1 VPKARKVPSPVPP
14 FRFFGYRTSQGEK
27 RRTPEAHL
35 VIGHFERGH
44 PNTSIL
50 DGDAGEE
57 EFAYR
62 KRGQGR
68 TFAYRRELYRETCA
82 YEGPLRGF
90 RGGWNI
96 FDIAGPFFTLPAWLA
111 SCVSNTRERFTT

>member
-1 VPKARKVPSPVPP
+1 MPRKLRVQYPGAIYYVMN
-14 FRFFGYRTSQGEK
+14 RGD
-27 RRTPEAHL
+27 RR
-35 VIGHFERGH
+35 ERIFKDNDDRH
-44 PNTSIL
+44 
-50 DGDAGEE
+50 
-57 EFAYR
+57 R

-111 SCVSNTRERFTT
+111 SCVSNTQERFTT